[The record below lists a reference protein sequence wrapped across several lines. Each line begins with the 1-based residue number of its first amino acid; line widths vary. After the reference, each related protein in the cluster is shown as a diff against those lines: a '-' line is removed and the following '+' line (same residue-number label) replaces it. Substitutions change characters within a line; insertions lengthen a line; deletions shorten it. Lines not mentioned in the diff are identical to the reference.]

1 MPLRIFAA
9 DDVDGQVKS
18 LTLDVDIAGDISIVY
33 DEIINN
39 MKLAIGTPDVEMSGQ
54 VLTFDEYGFLLSNTA
69 DFLSDLG
76 RVAWSM
82 HTVRHQFTQ
91 FRSLG
96 EILTSCGSK
105 CGAWTSRSLASRG
118 RSLLLL

>member
-1 MPLRIFAA
+1 MPLRIFAV
-9 DDVDGQVKS
+9 DDVDGQIKS
-18 LTLDVDIAGDISIVY
+18 LTLDVDTVGGISIVY

-39 MKLAIGTPDVEMSGQ
+39 MKLVIGTPDVEVSGQ

-76 RVAWSM
+76 RVARSM
-82 HTVRHQFTQ
+82 HTVTYQFTQ

-96 EILTSCGSK
+96 RDIDEL
-105 CGAWTSRSLASRG
+105 WL
-118 RSLLLL
+118 